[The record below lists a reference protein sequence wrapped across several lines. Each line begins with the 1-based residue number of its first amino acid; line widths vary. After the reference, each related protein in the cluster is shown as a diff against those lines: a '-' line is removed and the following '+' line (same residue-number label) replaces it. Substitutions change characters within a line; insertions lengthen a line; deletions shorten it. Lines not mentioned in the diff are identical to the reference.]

1 MSIPSK
7 PVLLTGASGNLGR
20 MLARELG
27 AKGWTLRLTDLTPFP
42 DPLPEGATLTRMDLA
57 DGVALLKLAE
67 GCGAILHFGGAS
79 TDLPFETVI
88 GPNLRGVYHVYEAA
102 RRALLNPQCNPLPL
116 PKDRLEALRN
126 TVFRFN
132 PRDLGLR

>member
-42 DPLPEGATLTRMDLA
+42 DPLPEKAKKARVIPEIA
-57 DGVALLKLAE
+57 DVPPKKTSQTAKK
-67 GCGAILHFGGAS
+67 
-79 TDLPFETVI
+79 
-88 GPNLRGVYHVYEAA
+88 
-102 RRALLNPQCNPLPL
+102 PQPLPE
-116 PKDRLEALRN
+116 KSAGKAN
-126 TVFRFN
+126 SISI
-132 PRDLGLR
+132 G

>member
-42 DPLPEGATLTRMDLA
+42 DPLPEKASFTRMDLA
-57 DGVALLKLAE
+57 DGVALLKLSL
-67 GCGAILHFGGAS
+67 IH
-79 TDLPFETVI
+79 I
-88 GPNLRGVYHVYEAA
+88 
-102 RRALLNPQCNPLPL
+102 
-116 PKDRLEALRN
+116 
-126 TVFRFN
+126 
-132 PRDLGLR
+132 